1 MPNPTFEL
9 VEQKDGSQEIRLRS
23 PKDFDEALGRDVL
36 NAFCRCFVHADRLN
50 SAISCM
56 YTSEQHHGRASIV
69 HKRDVHTLLWF
80 TIGTLREL
88 AKAIRRLRS
97 ALAKR
102 QLLDHESEPWVV
114 LSKLEKRWEDDASYR
129 KMRDKVAF
137 HVDKDVVNKGL
148 DELSKEP
155 YVALVQGQGPKS
167 IDSWLPLG
175 FLALHYGLGMD
186 LDRYEEFVKVVMAD
200 HSVAVTAI
208 QESFILAAEAAGI
221 PYMASDPARPVSM
234 TVGGRVKNALQ

>member
-1 MPNPTFEL
+1 MPQPTFEL
-9 VEQKDGSQEIRLRS
+9 VKQEDGTWEIRLRS

-36 NAFCRCFVHADRLN
+36 NAFCRCFVHAGRLD

-56 YTSEQHHGRASIV
+56 YTSEQHNGRDSIAY
-69 HKRDVHTLLWF
+69 KRDVHTLLWF

-102 QLLDHESEPWVV
+102 QLLDHESAPWVA
-114 LSKLEKRWEDDASYR
+114 LSKLEKQWEDDASFR
-129 KMRDKVAF
+129 KMRDKIAF
-137 HVDKDVVNKGL
+137 HVDKDVVDKGL
-148 DELSKEP
+148 DALSKTP
-155 YVALVQGQGPKS
+155 YVALAQGQGPKS

-175 FLALHYGLGMD
+175 FLALHNGLGMD
-186 LDRYEEFVKVVMAD
+186 LDRYGEFVDVVMTD
-200 HSVAVTAI
+200 HSIAGTAI

-221 PYMASDPARPVSM
+221 PHTASDPARPVSM
-234 TVGGRVKNALQ
+234 TV

>member
-1 MPNPTFEL
+1 MPKPTVEL
-9 VEQKDGSQEIRLRS
+9 VARKDGSWEIGLRS

-36 NAFCRCFVHADRLN
+36 NAFCRCFVHADRLD

-56 YTSEQHHGRASIV
+56 YTSEQYHGRDSIAY
-69 HKRDVHTLLWF
+69 KRDVHTLLWF

-88 AKAIRRLRS
+88 ARAIRRLRS

-102 QLLDHESEPWVV
+102 RLLDHESAPWVA
-114 LSKLEKRWEDDASYR
+114 LSKLEKRWEDDASFR

-137 HVDKDVVNKGL
+137 HVDKDVVDKAL

-167 IDSWLPLG
+167 IDSWFPLG
-175 FLALHYGLGMD
+175 FLALHNGLGMD
-186 LDRYEEFVKVVMAD
+186 LDRYGEFVDVVVTD
-200 HSVAVTAI
+200 HSIAGTAI

-221 PYMASDPARPVSM
+221 PYAASDPARPVSM
-234 TVGGRVKNALQ
+234 TG